1 MTQHTGNSN
10 EFEHD
15 TEHDLDVAP
24 TIRSEAAF
32 FDTFGDSIH
41 NDTDD
46 SDAYDEIAYLRDNEL
61 SATTITGG
69 TGSTDSISNTGN
81 ADNSDAAFTI
91 DTIARARRLLTIHTV
106 SSWCTLALG
115 IIACSLAFFAPRI
128 THAPQV
134 LTWTAGGGFLIMLIV
149 TATTSAL
156 RARTFQTLGIA
167 PE

>member
-46 SDAYDEIAYLRDNEL
+46 SDAYDDIAYLRDNEL
-61 SATTITGG
+61 STTTITGG
-69 TGSTDSISNTGN
+69 TGSTDSINN
-81 ADNSDAAFTI
+81 ADVSVTTFDA
-91 DTIARARRLLTIHTV
+91 DTIARARRLLAVHTI
-106 SSWCTLALG
+106 SSWCALVLGLA
-115 IIACSLAFFAPRI
+115 ACMLVFFTP
-128 THAPQV
+128 HSSHLPDV
-134 LTWTAGGGFLIMLIV
+134 LTWIVGAGFLIMLIV
-149 TATTSAL
+149 TQVCQGCPRL
-156 RARTFQTLGIA
+156 LDVGGGELAR
-167 PE
+167 